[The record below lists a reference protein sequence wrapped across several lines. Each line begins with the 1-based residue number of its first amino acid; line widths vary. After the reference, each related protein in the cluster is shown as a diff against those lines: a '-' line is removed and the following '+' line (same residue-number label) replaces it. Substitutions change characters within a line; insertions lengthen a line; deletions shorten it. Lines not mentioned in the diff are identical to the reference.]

1 MKNSDTIY
9 FLNYSNSNNIRS
21 TDVELFYSIEDLE
34 AFKIKQ
40 VEENKNLYGY
50 VVFQKFEGDNLV
62 DSGIVE
68 YIGGFQPS
76 AQELLN
82 IATYTRK

>member
-40 VEENKNLYGY
+40 VDENKNLYGY
-50 VVFQKFEGDNLV
+50 VVFQKFEGDKLV

-82 IATYTRK
+82 IAKYTRK